1 MKTGCGPDGLKEQ
14 GSEAVRGVCVLCE
27 QRAHT
32 QLTPTPRGYV
42 AETHM
47 CRVRCCGFIVAA
59 SLQNSKKLQWEMI
72 LGNGCRC
79 RVYHFCCAVESSV
92 ALTARCEPLW
102 WLVGPV
108 ARS

>member
-42 AETHM
+42 AETH
-47 CRVRCCGFIVAA
+47 VQGEVLWLYCGRLSAKQQKTPV
-59 SLQNSKKLQWEMI
+59 
-72 LGNGCRC
+72 GNDPG
-79 RVYHFCCAVESSV
+79 E
-92 ALTARCEPLW
+92 
-102 WLVGPV
+102 WL
-108 ARS
+108 